1 MNVLVIG
8 ASGLVGSA
16 LVPFLTDEGHEVSQM
31 GRSLQTS
38 GTGSATGPEAPGNV
52 IPQRHFQWNPRAG
65 SLDPQALEGV
75 QAVVHLAGAN
85 VGSRW
90 TVQHKARIRDSRVVG
105 TRLLCEKLAALPQ
118 PPETLVCASAIGYYG
133 DRGAEELTED
143 SSAGRGILPDVCR
156 EWEDATAPAAAR
168 GIRVVH
174 LRFGIVLTP
183 AGGSLQRMLLPF
195 RLGLGAR
202 LGNGRQYMSWLS
214 LEDAIGSIHKALTD
228 PGLRNAVNGVAPEPV
243 TNATF
248 TKTLGRV
255 LGRPAFLAAPPAI
268 LRLLFGEMADGL
280 LLSSTRVLPEK
291 LLQSGYEFRHPDLK
305 TALRHLLDRT

>member
-1 MNVLVIG
+1 
-8 ASGLVGSA
+8 
-16 LVPFLTDEGHEVSQM
+16 M
-31 GRSLQTS
+31 GRSPQTS
-38 GTGSATGPEAPGNV
+38 GTGSATGLEAPGNV
-52 IPQRHFQWNPRAG
+52 IPQRHFQWNPQAG

-85 VGSRW
+85 VGARW
-90 TVQHKARIRDSRVVG
+90 TAQHKARIRDSRVVG
-105 TRLLCEKLAALPQ
+105 TRLLCEKLAALAQ

-143 SSAGRGILPDVCR
+143 SSVGRGFLPDVCR

-183 AGGSLQRMLLPF
+183 AGGSLQQMLLPF

-228 PGLRNAVNGVAPEPV
+228 PGLRNAVNGVSPEPV

-255 LGRPAFLAAPPAI
+255 LGRPTFLAAPPVI
-268 LRLLFGEMADGL
+268 LRLLLGEMADGL

-291 LLQSGYEFRHPDLK
+291 LLQSGYDFRHPDLE
-305 TALRHLLDRT
+305 TALRHLLGRT